1 MANHFDKYPAPSRD
15 EIMVNFK
22 ERRNWGRWGDDDS
35 VGAVNLITVEK
46 RMAALASVRNGR
58 TVSLSRPYPKDPSV
72 LNPTP
77 AQHFMRTFD
86 RGDEGD
92 GAVVDYYGF
101 IYHGHTFTHVDA
113 LCHIWDSD
121 GIWQGRDPEE
131 AIDSATGAT
140 FADVTAWNQGIFTKA
155 VLLDVPRFRDEP
167 YVKLDEPVMG
177 AELQDIAD
185 SQGVTVEPGD
195 ALLVYSG
202 REAYQAANPDDFFG
216 SPPSPGLHAS
226 CSIFIRDKDVSMLG
240 WDMMDHRPSE
250 YGLAWPVHGV
260 IFSFGVVLLDNA
272 LLQPLAEACAE
283 EGRYEMLLCVLPL
296 NIQGGTGSPVNPI
309 AVF

>member
-1 MANHFDKYPAPSRD
+1 
-15 EIMVNFK
+15 
-22 ERRNWGRWGDDDS
+22 
-35 VGAVNLITVEK
+35 
-46 RMAALASVRNGR
+46 MAALASVRNGR
-58 TVSLSRPYPKDPSV
+58 TVSLSRPYPKDPSA

-121 GIWQGRDPEE
+121 GIWQGRDPDE

-155 VLLDVPRFRDEP
+155 VLLDVPRFRGEP
-167 YVKLDEPVMG
+167 YVTLDQPVMG
-177 AELQDIAD
+177 DELQDIAD

-202 REAYQAANPDDFFG
+202 REAYQATNPDDFFG